1 MNLPNWLTIF
11 RIAIC
16 IPFVICLSAGWQTAA
31 LILFMLAGVTDF
43 FDGYIARRWRLITD
57 LGKFMD
63 PIADKIL
70 TACALIVFVELGW
83 ASAWVVAII
92 MAREFFVSGVRFS
105 AASKGRVV
113 PADFPG
119 KIKTAFTMLT
129 IIAILICRMANADF
143 AGLAGDVL
151 LYLCAALTVWSG
163 VLVFVKNRDLFKTK

>member
-16 IPFVICLSAGWQTAA
+16 IPFVICLSLGWLAAA
-31 LILFMLAGVTDF
+31 LVLFLLASVTDF
-43 FDGYIARRWRLITD
+43 LDGYIARKWRLITD

-70 TACALIVFVELGW
+70 TACALIAFVELGW

-119 KIKTAFTMLT
+119 KIKTAFTMLS
-129 IIAILICRMANADF
+129 IIAILVLRMANADF
-143 AGLAGDVL
+143 SGWTGDVL
-151 LYLCAALTVWSG
+151 LYICAALTVWSG
-163 VLVFVKNRDLFKTK
+163 ALVFVKNRDLFKAK